1 MSYKVPFVDYPKQC
15 RTLKKE
21 LMPVIKG
28 KLTDY
33 YIHPIIRYSEFKI
46 LIQG

>member
-21 LMPVIKG
+21 LMPVIEDVVFRRSD
-28 KLTDY
+28 LF
-33 YIHPIIRYSEFKI
+33 SV
-46 LIQG
+46 